1 MKLSDN
7 LVVPLTRQ
15 TGDVADLEL
24 ASIGHLH
31 DVYLGVCIAIEN
43 RHARGESFEPRPVA
57 GLYCRS
63 GELLGV
69 EKSFL
74 HESIITLVQNSPL
87 GQVAMHLR
95 PQMRLKNRVAASL
108 SREAGMTI
116 VLPENIAS
124 ELLETASALGVSVD
138 KYVEDLLAETRLR
151 RTRVAEFQSAIAE
164 RMADLNSRGGEDGEA
179 VMARLIEDLLL
190 R

>member
-1 MKLSDN
+1 
-7 LVVPLTRQ
+7 
-15 TGDVADLEL
+15 
-24 ASIGHLH
+24 
-31 DVYLGVCIAIEN
+31 
-43 RHARGESFEPRPVA
+43 
-57 GLYCRS
+57 
-63 GELLGV
+63 
-69 EKSFL
+69 
-74 HESIITLVQNSPL
+74 
-87 GQVAMHLR
+87 
-95 PQMRLKNRVAASL
+95 MRLKNRVAASL

-151 RTRVAEFQSAIAE
+151 RTQVAEFQSAIAE